1 MTGAPRSPPEWDCEL
16 HFIEAVRLAL
26 SQIRVQKL
34 KSFFTLLGVVIGVM
48 FLIAV
53 VSIVEGMSRYVE
65 EDFAAKIIGKNT
77 FSFRRRPDVNVGNVS
92 DETWREY
99 SRRPRVYERDVA
111 VARGALPPGTV
122 SAIENMTFA
131 YANSQYGRPRQ
142 VQVIATETDY
152 FRIKSYNLTSGRLF
166 SPQEAELGTPVVIIG
181 TEIATHF
188 FKGLDP
194 IGRELRIGGTPYNI
208 IGLLEKQGNVFGFSL
223 DRMVIGPYKSPL
235 SRVTNPRGDIDA
247 LVVQAPSRELLDDA
261 MESVRE
267 VMRGFRRLPPAR
279 PDNFALETS
288 DAALSFFD
296 ELKGKL
302 ILFGTALPAIGLVV
316 GAMVIMNIMLVAVAE
331 RTREI
336 GIRKAL
342 GAKRKDILSQFL
354 VESATLSVFGA
365 AIGIGLG
372 IALAKIVAAVSPLP
386 ASVAPWSIA
395 LALLVGA
402 GVGIVAGMY
411 PASRAARLDP
421 ITALRQE

>member
-1 MTGAPRSPPEWDCEL
+1 MTAAPRSRLAWDSEL
-16 HFIEAVRLAL
+16 QFLEAVRLAL

-99 SRRPRVYERDVA
+99 SRRPRVYDADVA
-111 VARGALPPGTV
+111 VARSALPPGTI
-122 SAIENMTFA
+122 SAVEYMTFA

-142 VQVIATETDY
+142 VQVIATEADY
-152 FRIKSYNLTSGRLF
+152 FRIKSYNLTSGRVF

-181 TEIATHF
+181 TEVASHF

-194 IGRELRIGGTPYNI
+194 IGREIRIGGTPYSI

-223 DRMVIGPYKSPL
+223 DRMVIGPYKSSL

-247 LVVQAPSRELLDDA
+247 LVVQAPSREMLDDA

-267 VMRGFRRLPPAR
+267 VLRGFRRLPPAR

-342 GAKRKDILSQFL
+342 GAKRRDILSQFL
-354 VESATLSVFGA
+354 VEAATLSVCGA

-372 IALAKIVAAVSPLP
+372 IAGAKVIAAVTPLP
-386 ASVAPWSIA
+386 ASVAPWSIL

-421 ITALRQE
+421 IAALRQE

>member
-1 MTGAPRSPPEWDCEL
+1 VQ
-16 HFIEAVRLAL
+16 FFEAVRLAL

-99 SRRPRVYERDVA
+99 SRRPRVFEPDVA
-111 VARGALPPGTV
+111 VARAALPPGTV
-122 SAIENMTFA
+122 SAVENMTFA
-131 YANSQYGRPRQ
+131 YANTQYARPRQ
-142 VQVIATETDY
+142 VQVIATESDY
-152 FRIKSYNLTSGRLF
+152 FRIKSYNLTNGRMF
-166 SPQEAELGTPVVIIG
+166 SPQEAEMGTPVVIIG
-181 TEIATHF
+181 TEVASHF

-194 IGRELRIGGTPYNI
+194 LGREIRIGGTPYTVV
-208 IGLLEKQGNVFGFSL
+208 GLLEKQGNVFGFSL
-223 DRMVIGPYKSPL
+223 DRMVIGPYKSAL

-267 VMRGFRRLPPAR
+267 ALRGFRRLGPAR

-296 ELKGKL
+296 ELKGRL

-342 GAKRKDILSQFL
+342 GAKRRDILSQFL
-354 VESATLSVFGA
+354 VESATLSVVGA

-372 IALAKIVAAVSPLP
+372 IAGAKIIAAVSPLP
-386 ASVAPWSIA
+386 ASVAPWSIV
-395 LALLVGA
+395 LGLVVGA
-402 GVGIVAGMY
+402 GVGIIAGMY

-421 ITALRQE
+421 IAALRQE

>member
-1 MTGAPRSPPEWDCEL
+1 VQFL
-16 HFIEAVRLAL
+16 EAVRLAL
-26 SQIRVQKL
+26 AQIRVQKL

-99 SRRPRVYERDVA
+99 SRRPRVYEADVA
-111 VARGALPPGTV
+111 VARSALPPGTV

-131 YANSQYGRPRQ
+131 YANSQYARPRQ
-142 VQVIATETDY
+142 VQVIATESDY
-152 FRIKSYNLTSGRLF
+152 FKIKSYNLTNGRLF

-188 FKGLDP
+188 FSGLDP
-194 IGRELRIGGTPYNI
+194 IGREIRIGGTPFTV
-208 IGLLEKQGNVFGFSL
+208 IGLMEKQGNVFGFSL
-223 DRMVIGPYKSPL
+223 DRMVIGPYRSSL

-267 VMRGFRRLPPAR
+267 AMRGFRRLGPAR

-296 ELKGKL
+296 ELKGRL

-342 GAKRKDILSQFL
+342 GAKRRDILSQFL

-372 IALAKIVAAVSPLP
+372 IALAKVVAALSPLP
-386 ASVAPWSIA
+386 ASVAPWSIL
-395 LALLVGA
+395 LALVVGA

-421 ITALRQE
+421 IAALRQE

>member
-1 MTGAPRSPPEWDCEL
+1 V
-16 HFIEAVRLAL
+16 HFLEAVRLAL

-77 FSFRRRPDVNVGNVS
+77 FSMRRRPDVNVGNVS

-99 SRRPRVYERDVA
+99 SRRPRVYEPDVA
-111 VARGALPPGTV
+111 VARAALPPGMV
-122 SAIENMTFA
+122 SAVENMTFA
-131 YANSQYGRPRQ
+131 YANTQFARPRQ
-142 VQVIATETDY
+142 VQVIATEPDY
-152 FRIKSYNLTSGRLF
+152 FKIKSYNLTAGRLF
-166 SPQEAELGTPVVIIG
+166 SPHEGELGTPVVIIG
-181 TEIATHF
+181 TEVASHF

-194 IGRELRIGGTPYNI
+194 LGREIRIGGNPFTV
-208 IGLLEKQGNVFGFSL
+208 IGLMEKQGNVFGFSL
-223 DRMVIGPYKSPL
+223 DRMVIGPYTSSL

-247 LVVQAPSRELLDDA
+247 LVVQAANREMLDEA

-267 VMRGFRRLPPAR
+267 AMRGFRRLGPAR

-296 ELKGKL
+296 ELKGRL

-342 GAKRKDILSQFL
+342 GAKRRDILSQFL
-354 VESATLSVFGA
+354 VESATLSVLGA

-372 IALAKIVAAVSPLP
+372 IALAQIIAAVSPLP
-386 ASVAPWSIA
+386 ASVAPWSIL
-395 LALLVGA
+395 LALTVGA

-421 ITALRQE
+421 IAALRQE

>member
-1 MTGAPRSPPEWDCEL
+1 VP
-16 HFIEAVRLAL
+16 FFEAVRLAL

-99 SRRPRVYERDVA
+99 SRRPRIYETDVA

-122 SAIENMTFA
+122 SAVENMTFA

-142 VQVIATETDY
+142 VQVIATEPDY

-166 SPQEAELGTPVVIIG
+166 SPQEAQLGTPVVIIG
-181 TEIATHF
+181 TEIASHF
-188 FKGLDP
+188 FRGLDP
-194 IGRELRIGGTPYNI
+194 IGRELRIGGTPYSV

-223 DRMVIGPYKSPL
+223 DRMVIGPYKSTL

-247 LVVQAPSRELLDDA
+247 LVVQAPTRELLDDA

-342 GAKRKDILSQFL
+342 GANRRDILSQFL

-372 IALAKIVAAVSPLP
+372 IALAKVVAAVSPLP

-421 ITALRQE
+421 IAALRQE

>member
-1 MTGAPRSPPEWDCEL
+1 MQ
-16 HFIEAVRLAL
+16 FFEAIRLAL

-92 DETWREY
+92 EETWREY
-99 SRRPRVYERDVA
+99 SRRPRIFEPDVA
-111 VARGALPPGTV
+111 VARGALPPGTL
-122 SAIENMTFA
+122 SAVENMTFA
-131 YANSQYGRPRQ
+131 YANSQYARPRQ
-142 VQVIATETDY
+142 VQVIATEADY
-152 FRIKSYNLTSGRLF
+152 FRMKSYNLTSGRVF
-166 SPQEAELGTPVVIIG
+166 SPQEAQLGTPVVVIG
-181 TEIATHF
+181 TEVASHF
-188 FKGLDP
+188 FRGLDP
-194 IGRELRIGGTPYNI
+194 LGREIRVGRSPYTV

-223 DRMVIGPYKSPL
+223 DRMVIGPYKSTL

-247 LVVQAPSRELLDDA
+247 LVVQAPSREMLDDA

-342 GAKRKDILSQFL
+342 GAKRRDILSQFL

-372 IALAKIVAAVSPLP
+372 IALAKIIAAVSPLP

-395 LALLVGA
+395 LALFVGA

>member
-1 MTGAPRSPPEWDCEL
+1 MQFL
-16 HFIEAVRLAL
+16 EAVRLAL
-26 SQIRVQKL
+26 NTIKVQKL

-53 VSIVEGMSRYVE
+53 VSIVEGMSKYVE

-99 SRRPRVYERDVA
+99 SRRPRVYEPDVA

-131 YANSQYGRPRQ
+131 YANTQFARPRQ
-142 VQVIATETDY
+142 VQVIATESDY
-152 FRIKSYNLTSGRLF
+152 FKIKSYNLTNGRLF
-166 SPQEAELGTPVVIIG
+166 SPQEAELGTPVVVIG
-181 TEIATHF
+181 TEVATHF
-188 FKGLDP
+188 FRGLDP
-194 IGRELRIGGTPYNI
+194 MGREIRIGGTPYTV

-223 DRMVIGPYKSPL
+223 DRMVIGPYKSSL

-267 VMRGFRRLPPAR
+267 AMRGFRRLGPAR

-296 ELKGKL
+296 ELKGRL

-342 GAKRKDILSQFL
+342 GAKRRDILSQFL

-372 IALAKIVAAVSPLP
+372 IALAKVVAAVSPLP
-386 ASVAPWSIA
+386 ASVAPWSIL
-395 LALLVGA
+395 LALVVGA

-421 ITALRQE
+421 IAALRQE

>member
-1 MTGAPRSPPEWDCEL
+1 VQ
-16 HFIEAVRLAL
+16 FVEAVRLAL

-77 FSFRRRPDVNVGNVS
+77 FSLRRRPDVNVGNVS
-92 DETWREY
+92 EETWREY
-99 SRRPRVYERDVA
+99 SRRPRVYDADVA
-111 VARGALPPGTV
+111 VARSALPPGTV

-152 FRIKSYNLTSGRLF
+152 FRIKSYNLTSGRVF
-166 SPQEAELGTPVVIIG
+166 SPQEAALGTPVVVIG
-181 TEIATHF
+181 TEVAEHF
-188 FKGLDP
+188 FRGLDP
-194 IGRELRIGGTPYNI
+194 IGRELRIGGIPYTVV
-208 IGLLEKQGNVFGFSL
+208 GLLEKQGNVFGFSL
-223 DRMVIGPYKSPL
+223 DRMVLGPYKSAL

-247 LVVQAPSRELLDDA
+247 LVVQAPSREMLDDA

-342 GAKRKDILSQFL
+342 GAKRRDILSQFL

-372 IALAKIVAAVSPLP
+372 IALAKIIAAVSPLP

-395 LALLVGA
+395 LALVVGA

>member
-1 MTGAPRSPPEWDCEL
+1 MKFL
-16 HFIEAVRLAL
+16 EAVRLAL
-26 SQIRVQKL
+26 TQIRVQKL

-92 DETWREY
+92 EETWREY

-111 VARGALPPGTV
+111 VARSALPPGTL
-122 SAIENMTFA
+122 SAVENMTFA
-131 YANSQYGRPRQ
+131 YANSQFARPRQ
-142 VQVIATETDY
+142 VQVIATESDY

-181 TEIATHF
+181 TEVASHF
-188 FKGLDP
+188 FRGLDP
-194 IGRELRIGGTPYNI
+194 IGRELRIGGTPYAI
-208 IGLLEKQGNVFGFSL
+208 IGVLEKQGNVFGFSL
-223 DRMVIGPYKSPL
+223 DRMVIGPYKSAL
-235 SRVTNPRGDIDA
+235 SRVTNPRGDVDA
-247 LVVQAPSRELLDDA
+247 LVVQASSREMLDDA
-261 MESVRE
+261 LESVRE
-267 VMRGFRRLPPAR
+267 VMRGFRRLPPSR

-342 GAKRKDILSQFL
+342 GAKRRDILSQFL
-354 VESATLSVFGA
+354 VESATLSVMGA

-372 IALAKIVAAVSPLP
+372 IALAKVIAAVSPLP
-386 ASVAPWSIA
+386 ASVAPWSIL
-395 LALLVGA
+395 LALGVGA
-402 GVGIVAGMY
+402 GVGILAGMY